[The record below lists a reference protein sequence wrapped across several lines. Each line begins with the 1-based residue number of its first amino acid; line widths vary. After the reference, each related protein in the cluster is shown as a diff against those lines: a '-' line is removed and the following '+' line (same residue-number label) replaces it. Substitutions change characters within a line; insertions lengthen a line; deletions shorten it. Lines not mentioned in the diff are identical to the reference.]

1 MKLFTA
7 GRDSRY
13 RIFLILLVFMAIAF
27 AIRMI
32 PALFVRDGGFLYTLD
47 TDTWYTLRQ
56 IEVAVHTFPQYNW
69 FDPMTAFPTGKVLDW
84 GPLFPLMGAA
94 LCLITGATTQTA
106 IVWVSS
112 CLAPLMAA
120 FMVPVI
126 YLVGK
131 TVWDQRT
138 GLIAAAL
145 MSVVSLAFYS
155 LTTFGLVIHHVGEV
169 LFVTLFFLVY
179 LYYLVFV
186 KWQMEDIRDV
196 KTLVAPV
203 ALAALAGGL
212 YFLALITS
220 TTTLLVLAV
229 IALFTFVQV
238 VSDHLSG
245 RRSDRLLV
253 LNLVSLSVTTILLLL
268 FGIREPGTSISTYSI
283 GLVYVNLTLLVGT
296 IVLYGLSAVLQ
307 KKNRLFLGCLVVLA
321 VAGGILT
328 LIVPPLQAIG
338 QQAWVLLFGSPN
350 FSAGVLNTAPL
361 SLPLAWAYFNV
372 ALVLAAGGFLIL
384 GYHCAKERRAEWIF
398 LLVWSAWMI
407 LLTLQYQRFEY
418 FSTVNIVLLSAICIA
433 EPFTWKKED
442 GSPLTLRALVPL
454 FSFQKNP
461 AGTDKG
467 RDADKNSRQQRTT
480 KAKRQAKSAGSEESR
495 ADAPKIFCLGAVV
508 ILAVALFA
516 VSLYQDLDLGFNNPV
531 REIPSDWVD
540 TVTWLGSGTP
550 STGVHYYQQY
560 DATTFS
566 YPSTAYGILAEW
578 SAGHWIT
585 FFSHRIPIT
594 NPFQDNLAGSTG
606 AYAFYLS
613 TNETQADDILHGL
626 GGRYVITDS
635 DLAVD
640 NFASLVLWENNSLDV
655 SPYITELMVPG
666 GSGSQELSPAYVY
679 DPAYFQTMVVRL
691 QNFDGSVQK
700 PGTVNYIHYRVQQL
714 PSGGY
719 ARIITGEKPL
729 DLSQPD
735 NSSPIIAEGAGVP
748 AGGEYANVF
757 AALPN
762 SSLEAVP
769 ALDHFRLVHE
779 SPDDATVHMFS
790 GAAPVT
796 LPGIK
801 EVKVFEYVNGAH
813 IAGNG
818 IIEVPIRTNTGRT
831 FVYRQK
837 SHDGEFVVPY
847 SQSGNPYDVLAT
859 GPYHI
864 DGTDRY
870 INVTE
875 DDVVSGAMVG

>member
-7 GRDSRY
+7 GGDNRY

-84 GPLFPLMGAA
+84 GPLFPLMGAT

-169 LFVTLFFLVY
+169 LFATLFFLVY
-179 LYYLVFV
+179 QYYLVSV
-186 KWQMEDIRDV
+186 KWQVQDIREV

-203 ALAALAGGL
+203 AFAALAGVL

-220 TTTLLVLAV
+220 TTTLLVLA
-229 IALFTFVQV
+229 IITLFTLVQV
-238 VSDHLSG
+238 VSDHLASQ
-245 RRSDRLLV
+245 RSDRLLV
-253 LNLVSLSVTTILLLL
+253 LNLIFLSVTTILLLL
-268 FGIREPGTSISTYSI
+268 FGIKQPGTSISTYSV
-283 GLVYVNLTLLVGT
+283 GPVYVNLALMAGT
-296 IVLYGLSAVLQ
+296 IVLYGISAVL
-307 KKNRLFLGCLVVLA
+307 KGKNRLFLIFLAALA
-321 VAGGILT
+321 VAGGVLT
-328 LIVPPLQAIG
+328 LIVPPLQTIG

-361 SLPLAWAYFNV
+361 TLSLAWAYFNV
-372 ALVLAAGGFLIL
+372 ALVLAAGGFLVL

-398 LLVWSAWMI
+398 LFVWSAWMI

-418 FSTVNIVLLSAICIA
+418 FSTVNIVLLSAICIT
-433 EPFTWKKED
+433 EPFTWKKKD
-442 GSPLTLRALVPL
+442 GSPITLHALVPL
-454 FSFQKNP
+454 FSSHKSP
-461 AGTDKG
+461 AGNGKG
-467 RDADKNSRQQRTT
+467 HEADKNSRLQRANKT
-480 KAKRQAKSAGSEESR
+480 KKPAKSTGSAESR
-495 ADAPKIFCLGAVV
+495 ADDLKLFCLGAVA
-508 ILAVALFA
+508 ILAVVLFA
-516 VSLYQDLDLGFNNPV
+516 VSLYLDLDLGFNNPV
-531 REIPSDWVD
+531 REISPDWVD
-540 TVTWLGSGTP
+540 TVTWLGTGTP
-550 STGVHYYQQY
+550 PTGVDYYQQY
-560 DATTFS
+560 EAAMFS
-566 YPSTAYGILAEW
+566 YPATAYGILAEW

-594 NPFQDNLAGSTG
+594 NPFQDHLGGSTG
-606 AYAFYLS
+606 GYAFYLN
-613 TNETQADDILHGL
+613 TNETQADNILQGL

-640 NFASLVLWENNSLDV
+640 NFASLVLWENNSPDV
-655 SPYITELMVPG
+655 SPYITELMVQG
-666 GSGSQELSPAYVY
+666 GSGSQGLLPAYVY
-679 DPAYFQTMVVRL
+679 DPAYFRTMIVRL
-691 QNFDGSVQK
+691 QNFDGSLQE
-700 PGTVNYIHYRVQQL
+700 PGTVNYIRYRVQQL

-719 ARIITGEKPL
+719 ARVITGEKPL

-735 NSSPIIAEGAGVP
+735 NSSPIISESGGVP

-779 SPDDATVHMFS
+779 SPDDAMVRMFS

-818 IIEVPIRTNTGRT
+818 IIEVPVRTNTGRT
-831 FVYRQK
+831 FVYRQA
-837 SHDGEFVVPY
+837 SQNSEFVVPY
-847 SQSGNPYDVLAT
+847 SQSGNSYVVQAT

-864 DGTDRY
+864 DGTERY

-875 DDVVSGAMVG
+875 DDVVNGVTVG